1 MAIKTDKKLMIAV
14 SLFLAKPQVI
24 GLGNRQV
31 ETADTN
37 CPFSLG
43 MAII

>member
-1 MAIKTDKKLMIAV
+1 MIAV

-37 CPFSLG
+37 CPFSPGIGLTLVG
-43 MAII
+43 HLSH